1 MTVLERRRWKLLSF
15 SMECRTRISGI
26 CCYRCSGVRQSSTT
40 AEPSWRDSWH
50 SGEGFVV
57 VAADVVAVVVD
68 VAPAD
73 VVAGN
78 VVAVVVADDA
88 VAGTVVVFPAAT
100 GRVVVAAAAAAVA
113 PSSACS
119 SFGLKVENYL
129 VFAGQRGIFY
139 RLAGKGLPK
148 RSIYWSDHR
157 RILGMS
163 HRMH

>member
-15 SMECRTRISGI
+15 SMECRTRKSGI

-50 SGEGFVV
+50 SGKGFVV
-57 VAADVVAVVVD
+57 VAVAVVPAAAVVVVVVD
-68 VAPAD
+68 AGGAAVVENIVDAGGAAVVENIVAA

-78 VVAVVVADDA
+78 VAV
-88 VAGTVVVFPAAT
+88 FAT
-100 GRVVVAAAAAAVA
+100 GRVVVAAAAAVA

-129 VFAGQRGIFY
+129 VFAGQRRMFF
-139 RLAGKGLPK
+139 RERFSPK
-148 RSIYWSDHR
+148 EY
-157 RILGMS
+157 LMGG
-163 HRMH
+163 